1 MAVLWRSLLGLQ
13 AWSCRARTISGWW
26 QCYCGFSFPEAF
38 SPLIMHWTYF
48 PRSFKLAVGICLFVP
63 LLVSLLGSLKPLPWG
78 RRLLRWRQTLNPNPE
93 PTHHC
98 AFWDRGMR
106 NWEAGREYFTPSFF
120 TAHPHPPT
128 WTWRSWRKSLAP
140 CLPLVPLFTLP
151 LLVSPLQ
158 RCQYD
163 VTGLA

>member
-78 RRLLRWRQTLNPNPE
+78 RRLLRWRQTLNPHGSGFASIW
-93 PTHHC
+93 THH
-98 AFWDRGMR
+98 WTQTL
-106 NWEAGREYFTPSFF
+106 N
-120 TAHPHPPT
+120 PPT
-128 WTWRSWRKSLAP
+128 TVPFGIEGWGTEKLAGNISHQASSQHILTP
-140 CLPLVPLFTLP
+140 QHGHGDLEGRV
-151 LLVSPLQ
+151 
-158 RCQYD
+158 
-163 VTGLA
+163 